1 MLTTVVLIPAPAAP
15 LIVAKTMAWSTIIV
29 GSQAAINGEARNA
42 RNPIANPTV
51 PKIASIVVLVAIFYH
66 YC

>member
-1 MLTTVVLIPAPAAP
+1 M
-15 LIVAKTMAWSTIIV
+15 V
-29 GSQAAINGEARNA
+29 GSHAAIKGEARNV

-51 PKIASIVVLVAIFYH
+51 PKIASIVVLVANFYH